1 MGDYPSSSP
10 WGPHGPQVS
19 EPSVTPN
26 PTAPYQEPSFGG
38 GGGGDNPSPGYGGGG
53 GGGYVGG
60 GGGVGIRWSL
70 WQSMGILGAAG
81 GILGALY
88 ALGRGS
94 MVHLPAGVLGPV
106 TLRYG
111 IAGAAFGASVPPVIK
126 MLASV
131 LKAAIWWVL
140 AMILWWI
147 GLSLLG
153 ASGWMTRWIH

>member
-1 MGDYPSSSP
+1 
-10 WGPHGPQVS
+10 VS

-38 GGGGDNPSPGYGGGG
+38 GGGGGDNPAPGYGGGG
-53 GGGYVGG
+53 GGGGGGFVGG
-60 GGGVGIRWSL
+60 GGGGLRWSL
-70 WQSMGILGAAG
+70 WQSMGILGVAG

-88 ALGRGS
+88 ALARGS
-94 MVHLPAGVLGPV
+94 MAHLPSGVVGAV

-111 IAGAAFGASVPPVIK
+111 LAGAAFGASVPPVIK

-131 LKAAIWWVL
+131 LKAAIWWIL

-147 GLSLLG
+147 GFSLLG
-153 ASGWMTRWIH
+153 ASGWMTRWIHP